1 MNHSADTLN
10 FFRTTAR
17 RPPFF
22 SSFRTPHVAL
32 SAAESP
38 ETPHPLHAEARH
50 AADGDR
56 WMRAV
61 IESGEVIRA
70 KMTRLTD
77 VNQEPDRAAV
87 RDECVRGV
95 ISIYLWI
102 YESVVYL
109 THTSVCV

>member
-10 FFRTTAR
+10 FLRTAAG

-32 SAAESP
+32 SAAQSP
-38 ETPHPLHAEARH
+38 ENPHPLHAEARH

-77 VNQEPDRAAV
+77 VNQQPDRAAQQTPEIMCV
-87 RDECVRGV
+87 CVCVCVCVRA
-95 ISIYLWI
+95 
-102 YESVVYL
+102 
-109 THTSVCV
+109 